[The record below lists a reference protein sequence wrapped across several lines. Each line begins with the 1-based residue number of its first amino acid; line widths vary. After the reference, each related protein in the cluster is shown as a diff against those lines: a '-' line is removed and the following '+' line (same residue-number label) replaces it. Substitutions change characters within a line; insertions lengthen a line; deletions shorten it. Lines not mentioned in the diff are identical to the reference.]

1 MCEGYSNVYN
11 WLCRTSFLST
21 GYQQLLQ
28 GSQRGKSATFTP
40 HGWLIDWLLLN
51 VQQVVFQQDE
61 NMFNNT

>member
-1 MCEGYSNVYN
+1 MERFHWDWTMCEGYFNVYN

-40 HGWLIDWLLLN
+40 HGW
-51 VQQVVFQQDE
+51 
-61 NMFNNT
+61 